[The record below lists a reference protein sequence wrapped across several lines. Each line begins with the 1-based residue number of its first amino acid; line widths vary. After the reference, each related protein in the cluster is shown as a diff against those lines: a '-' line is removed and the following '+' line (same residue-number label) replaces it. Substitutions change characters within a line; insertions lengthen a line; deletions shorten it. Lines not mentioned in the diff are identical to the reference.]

1 MNEVGCQYIYDFKVL
16 FRFSRSGYPILN
28 VPFPPAFVIVVKKI
42 EVFDLGGG
50 ISMFQDDS
58 LIGRCF
64 QRVCKRRF
72 AVDRREG
79 KFLGAVGKGDTY

>member
-1 MNEVGCQYIYDFKVL
+1 
-16 FRFSRSGYPILN
+16 
-28 VPFPPAFVIVVKKI
+28 
-42 EVFDLGGG
+42 
-50 ISMFQDDS
+50 MFQDDS